1 MKKLAVLLSGA
12 LLLTVFPVKPAPAT
26 AAVPATFTVDLA
38 NQYRPVTHVASGS
51 LYGLA
56 EEGRPADNLIA
67 PTKPKMFTQMAPNG
81 GQLPNGETTPIG
93 DALKVAPIAERN
105 GAQVTIRMPDIYPNF
120 PYKWVGWD
128 DWYKKVD
135 SIIDARLK
143 SSATNIY
150 GYELW
155 NEPDGTWNTAAAGSF
170 NEGWKKTYLRI
181 KQKDTQ
187 TKIIGPSITQYNES
201 WLRNFLTYARDNK
214 VLPDI
219 ISWHELGAPEG
230 EYLDGPAPQYISK
243 HMKAYRALETEL
255 GIKHLP
261 ISINE
266 YGVVSEQAVP
276 GNMLRY
282 IAQFERSDV
291 DTANIAFWFRPGRLS
306 NLVTDKGSA
315 NGAWWLYKWYGDMSG
330 QMAMTTPA
338 NPTALDLDGIA
349 SVNNTKQEADVIIGG
364 GNGNRNVVVKGFASL
379 PYFSSNAHVQVEST
393 PWYGVDTAVSQPT
406 HEFEGDF
413 TIENGQ
419 ISIPLSQLKES
430 SAYRLIITPGKQ
442 SSISRYEAENAVI
455 SSANVFNNINAS
467 NRKYV
472 GTIDNEDSSVQFT
485 VNAPVAGNYN
495 LNIGYA
501 NGTTAPSTQELIVN
515 NQART
520 TLQYPTTD
528 GWLSQGNS
536 HTIQTQISLK
546 AGTNILK
553 FNKGKVGYAELD
565 YIQLQPVGSFK
576 VRVEAED
583 AKINDAKVA
592 RSSFA
597 SNRLFVGNID
607 NPDSSVTFSVYAPAS
622 KTYNMEIGYGNG
634 TTGNSTQNLS
644 VNNQAS
650 TVITY
655 PKTGGWIANLPNVG
669 TRQIMTVPVTLKQ
682 GENTIVFQKGSTGYA
697 ELDYIEVK

>member
-12 LLLTVFPVKPAPAT
+12 LLLTVFPVIPAPAT

-56 EEGRPADNLIA
+56 EEGRPADDLIA

-120 PYKWVGWD
+120 PYKWVSWD

-135 SIIDARLK
+135 GIVDARLK
-143 SSATNIY
+143 SGATNIY

-155 NEPDGTWNTAAAGSF
+155 NEPDGTWDTGAAGSF
-170 NEGWKKTYLRI
+170 NEGWKKTYLRV

-187 TKIIGPSITQYNES
+187 TKIIGPSITNYNES
-201 WLRNFLTYARDNK
+201 WLRNFLTYARDNN

-230 EYLDGPAPQYISK
+230 EYLDGPAPQYISN

-306 NLVTDKGSA
+306 NLVTDKGAA

-330 QMAMTTPA
+330 QMAMTTSA

-349 SVNNTKQEADVIIGG
+349 SVNNAKQQADVIIGG
-364 GNGNRNVVVKGFASL
+364 GNGNRNIVVKGFASL
-379 PYFSSNAHVQVEST
+379 PYFSGNAHVQVEST

-406 HEFEGDF
+406 NEFEGDF

-419 ISIPLSQLKES
+419 ISVPLSQLKES
-430 SAYRLIITPGKQ
+430 SAYRLVITPGKQ
-442 SSISRYEAENAVI
+442 SSISRYEAENATI
-455 SSANVFNNINAS
+455 ASANIFNNPNAS

-472 GTIDNEDSSVQFT
+472 GTIDNQDSSVQFT

-495 LNIGYA
+495 LKIGYA
-501 NGTTAPSTQELIVN
+501 NGTNAQSTQELSVN

>member
-12 LLLTVFPVKPAPAT
+12 LLLTVFPVTPAPAT
-26 AAVPATFTVDLA
+26 AAVPASFTVDLA

-56 EEGRPADNLIA
+56 EEGRPADHLIA

-135 SIIDARLK
+135 SIVDARLK
-143 SSATNIY
+143 SGAKNIY

-170 NEGWKKTYLRI
+170 NEGWKKTYLRV
-181 KQKDTQ
+181 KAKDKN
-187 TKIIGPSITQYNES
+187 TKIIGPSITNYNES
-201 WLRNFLTYARDNK
+201 WLRDFLTYARDNN

-230 EYLDGPAPQYISK
+230 EYLDGPAPQYISN

-255 GIKHLP
+255 GIKHVP

-282 IAQFERSDV
+282 IAEFERSDV

-306 NLVTDKGSA
+306 NLITDTGAA
-315 NGAWWLYKWYGDMSG
+315 NGAWWMYKWYGDMSG

-349 SVNNTKQEADVIIGG
+349 SVDHTKQEADVVLGG
-364 GNGNRNVVVKGFASL
+364 GNGNRNVVVKGFQAL
-379 PYFSSNAHVQVEST
+379 PYFSGTAHVKVEST

-406 HEFEGDF
+406 NEFEGNF
-413 TIENGQ
+413 TIKNGQ
-419 ISIPLSQLKES
+419 ISVPVSNLKES
-430 SAYRLIITPGKQ
+430 SAYRLVITPGNQ
-442 SSISRYEAENAVI
+442 SSISRYEAENADVHG
-455 SSANVFNNINAS
+455 ANVFNNVNAS
-467 NRKYV
+467 DSKYV
-472 GTIDNEDSSVQFT
+472 GQIDNPDSYVQFK
-485 VNAPVAGNYN
+485 VNVPAAGNYR

-501 NGTTAPSTQELIVN
+501 NGTQAVSTQQLTVN
-515 NQART
+515 NQANT
-520 TLQYPTTD
+520 TVQYPTTG
-528 GWLSQGNS
+528 GWLSEGNS
-536 HTIQTQISLK
+536 NTAQTQVSLQ
-546 AGTNILK
+546 AGSNVLK
-553 FNKGKVGYAELD
+553 LNKGTVGSAELD
-565 YIQLQPVGSFK
+565 YIQLQPVGDFK

-583 AKINDAKVA
+583 AKINDARVA

-597 SNRLFVGNID
+597 SNRQFVGNID
-607 NPDSSVTFSVYAPAS
+607 NPNSSVTFSVYAP
-622 KTYNMEIGYGNG
+622 KGGTYKMEVGYGNG
-634 TTGNSTQNLS
+634 TTGDSTQNIS

-650 TVITY
+650 TTITY
-655 PKTGGWIANLPNVG
+655 PKTGGWIANIPNIG
-669 TRQIMTVPVTLKQ
+669 TRKIITVPVTLKQ
-682 GENTIVFQKGSTGYA
+682 GENTIAFNKGTGYA

>member
-12 LLLTVFPVKPAPAT
+12 LLLTVFPVTPAPAT

-143 SSATNIY
+143 SGATNIY

-243 HMKAYRALETEL
+243 HMKAYRDLETEL

-338 NPTALDLDGIA
+338 NPTTLDLDGIA
-349 SVNNTKQEADVIIGG
+349 SVNNAKQEADVIIGG

-406 HEFEGDF
+406 DEFEGDF

-419 ISIPLSQLKES
+419 ISVPLSQLKES

-472 GTIDNEDSSVQFT
+472 GKIDNEDSSVQFT

>member
-12 LLLTVFPVKPAPAT
+12 LLLTVFPITPAPAT

-120 PYKWVGWD
+120 PYQWVSWD
-128 DWYKKVD
+128 DWYQKVD
-135 SIIDARLK
+135 SIVDARLK
-143 SSATNIY
+143 SGATNIY

-155 NEPDGTWNTAAAGSF
+155 NEPDGTWNTGAAGSF
-170 NEGWKKTYLRI
+170 NEGWKKTYLRV
-181 KQKDTQ
+181 KAKDKN
-187 TKIIGPSITQYNES
+187 TKIIGPSITHYNES
-201 WLRNFLTYARDNK
+201 WLRNFLTYARDNN

-230 EYLDGPAPQYISK
+230 EYLDGPAPQYISN

-255 GIKHLP
+255 GIKHVP

-276 GNMLRY
+276 GNMTRY

-306 NLVTDKGSA
+306 NLVTDKGEA

-349 SVNNTKQEADVIIGG
+349 SVNNAKQQADVIVGG
-364 GNGNRNVVVKGFASL
+364 GNGNRNIVVKGFASL
-379 PYFSSNAHVQVEST
+379 PYFSGNAHVKVEST

-406 HEFEGDF
+406 NEFEGDF

-419 ISIPLSQLKES
+419 ISVPLSQLKES
-430 SAYRLIITPGKQ
+430 SAYRLVITPGKQ
-442 SSISRYEAENAVI
+442 SSISRYEAENAAIV
-455 SSANVFNNINAS
+455 SANIFNNSNAS

-472 GTIDNEDSSVQFT
+472 GTIDNQDSSVQFT

-495 LNIGYA
+495 LKIGYA
-501 NGTTAPSTQELIVN
+501 NGTNAQSTQELSVN
-515 NQART
+515 NQAST
-520 TLQYPTTD
+520 TIQYPTTD

-536 HTIQTQISLK
+536 NTLQTSVSLK
-546 AGTNILK
+546 AGSNTLK
-553 FNKGKVGYAELD
+553 FSKGKTGYAELD
-565 YIQLQPVGSFK
+565 YIQLQPVGDFK

-583 AKINDAKVA
+583 AKINDATVS

-597 SNRLFVGNID
+597 SNRQFVGKID
-607 NPDSSVTFSVYAPAS
+607 NPDSSVSFSVYAPAS
-622 KTYNMEIGYGNG
+622 KTYHMEIGYGNG
-634 TTGNSTQNLS
+634 TTGNSTHNLS
-644 VNNQAS
+644 VNNQGS

-682 GENTIVFQKGSTGYA
+682 GENTIVFKKGTSYA

>member
-12 LLLTVFPVKPAPAT
+12 LLLTVFPIAPVPAT

-120 PYKWVGWD
+120 PYQWVSWD
-128 DWYKKVD
+128 DWYQKVD
-135 SIIDARLK
+135 SIVDARLK
-143 SSATNIY
+143 SGATNIY

-155 NEPDGTWNTAAAGSF
+155 NEPDGTWNTGAAGSF
-170 NEGWKKTYLRI
+170 NEGWKKTYLRV
-181 KQKDTQ
+181 KAKDKN
-187 TKIIGPSITQYNES
+187 TKIIGPSITHYNES
-201 WLRNFLTYARDNK
+201 WLRNFLTYARDNN

-230 EYLDGPAPQYISK
+230 EYLDGPAPQYISN

-255 GIKHLP
+255 GIKHVP

-276 GNMLRY
+276 GNMTRY

-306 NLVTDKGSA
+306 NLVTDKGAA

-349 SVNNTKQEADVIIGG
+349 SVNNAKQQADVIVGG
-364 GNGNRNVVVKGFASL
+364 GNGNRNIVVKGFASL
-379 PYFSSNAHVQVEST
+379 PYFSGNAHVKVEST

-406 HEFEGDF
+406 NEFEGDF

-419 ISIPLSQLKES
+419 ISVPLSQLKES
-430 SAYRLIITPGKQ
+430 SAYRLVITPGKQ
-442 SSISRYEAENAVI
+442 SSISRYEAENATI
-455 SSANVFNNINAS
+455 ASANIFNNPNAS

-472 GTIDNEDSSVQFT
+472 GTIDNQDSSVQFT

-495 LNIGYA
+495 LKIGYA
-501 NGTTAPSTQELIVN
+501 NGTNAQSTQELSVN
-515 NQART
+515 NQAST
-520 TLQYPTTD
+520 TIQYPTTD

-536 HTIQTQISLK
+536 NTLQTSVSLK
-546 AGTNILK
+546 AGSNTLK
-553 FNKGKVGYAELD
+553 FNKGKTGYAELD
-565 YIQLQPVGSFK
+565 YIQLQPVGDFK
-576 VRVEAED
+576 VRIEAED
-583 AKINDAKVA
+583 AKINDATVS

-597 SNRLFVGNID
+597 SNRQFVGKID
-607 NPDSSVTFSVYAPAS
+607 NPDSSVSFSVYAPAS
-622 KTYNMEIGYGNG
+622 KTYHMEIGYGNG
-634 TTGNSTQNLS
+634 TTGNSTHNLS

-682 GENTIVFQKGSTGYA
+682 GENTIVFKKGTSYA